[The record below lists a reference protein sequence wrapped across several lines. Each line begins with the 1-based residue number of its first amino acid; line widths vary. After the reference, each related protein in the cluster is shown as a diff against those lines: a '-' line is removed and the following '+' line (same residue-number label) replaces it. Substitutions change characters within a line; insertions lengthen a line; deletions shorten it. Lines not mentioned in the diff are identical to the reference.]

1 MNLDRRVKCVEVVS
15 LEILFVVCLPL
26 IIESGISCERDE
38 VNDCSTCVSRKRLSV
53 LFVPFEDD
61 S

>member
-38 VNDCSTCVSRKRLSV
+38 VNDCSTCV
-53 LFVPFEDD
+53 
-61 S
+61 